1 MTSVQNA
8 EHSVVAQWAHP
19 TWATRSVENASGS
32 VTHSYRSPVETSI
45 DSEVLPIEQEPFK
58 VEMYAIDA
66 VEALD
71 GFGVQVDRS
80 PVRIQIGNSTFSP
93 EQAAA
98 IAVAV
103 NGRLEALYGET
114 VEPNDEADS

>member
-8 EHSVVAQWAHP
+8 EHSVVAQWAQP
-19 TWATRSVENASGS
+19 AWAARSVENDSGS
-32 VTHSYRSPVETSI
+32 VTHSYRSPVETTI
-45 DSEVLPIEQEPFK
+45 DSESLPVEQEPFK

-80 PVRIQIGNSTFSP
+80 PVRIQIGNSTFTP

-103 NGRLEALYGET
+103 NGCLEALYSET
-114 VEPNDEADS
+114 GGPAEEATS